1 MAQWTRVGE
10 IPKKIPVNFVV
21 DSEKYPEL
29 AAWIYSFPHGEMGKT
44 VREIL
49 NRHAMMGAKAAEPQP
64 ASPSGGGRQAR
75 GGEQSEPRPAL
86 PVEPVDRDSLTV
98 NEGPREVRGMDAG
111 TADTLRRLDEMA

>member
-1 MAQWTRVGE
+1 MAKWTRVGE

-49 NRHAMMGAKAAEPQP
+49 NHHATLEAGGDEPQP
-64 ASPSGGGRQAR
+64 GGQSGDDARVRGGGRNPPRPTLQVEPAVR
-75 GGEQSEPRPAL
+75 APTEGGE
-86 PVEPVDRDSLTV
+86 
-98 NEGPREVRGMDAG
+98 EVRGMDAG
-111 TADTLRRLDEMA
+111 TASTLRQLDQGF